1 LPRMR
6 SHGHRP
12 VAQGLRP
19 HIRGNSRDLIGSP
32 RPLAY
37 LQFMPMRTAH
47 ATLLA
52 CLAWASI
59 THAAPADQATP
70 VWVFFSELRQPPS
83 DACDTPLSELAV
95 QRRLLRRTA
104 PGLFD
109 VHDVALPQQC
119 TDRVTG
125 TGATMRT
132 TSRWLNAISAMA
144 TPEQVQALRALP
156 DVLRVEPVRRGRSNA
171 QDEASSERTL
181 DHAGM
186 AADFYGYA
194 ATQIDQ
200 IDVRRLHDAGHHG
213 AGVVIGVLD
222 SGFHRA
228 HQAFFSAEHPLQV
241 IAEWDFVNNDGNT
254 DIEPGDDSQQHKHGT
269 LILGIMAAYIPSQL
283 VGAAYEARFVLAK
296 TENVPTETPIE
307 EDFYVAGLEF
317 VEAQGADLATSSL
330 GYIDWYTQ
338 SQMDGHTAVT
348 TLAVNIATANGLV
361 CLTSAGNA
369 GHDANPATNTIGA
382 PADALQV
389 ISCGAVD
396 GAGAIASFSSD
407 GPSADGRVK
416 PELLAMGVST
426 ATVHSTNSTG
436 FSKVS
441 GTSAST
447 PMMAGA
453 VACILQARPD
463 FTVESLRAA
472 LFATASRSDAEG
484 LHPDPLFVEGY
495 GIARAYEAAQQP
507 LPCRTDLDGSR
518 MTDFGDV
525 ALALIDFGACATCPA
540 DQDGSGAVDFGDVAL
555 VLLDFGPCG

>member
-1 LPRMR
+1 MAL
-6 SHGHRP
+6 
-12 VAQGLRP
+12 
-19 HIRGNSRDLIGSP
+19 
-32 RPLAY
+32 
-37 LQFMPMRTAH
+37 RTAH
-47 ATLLA
+47 AALIV
-52 CLAWASI
+52 CLAWVGFA
-59 THAAPADQATP
+59 HAAPPEQAAP
-70 VWVFFSELRQPPS
+70 VWVFFRELRQPPS

-95 QRRLLRRTA
+95 RRRLLRRTA

-109 VHDVALPQQC
+109 VHDVPLPQPC
-119 TDRVTG
+119 TDAVTG
-125 TGATMRT
+125 TGATLRT

-144 TPEQVQALRALP
+144 TPEQVQTLRALP

-171 QDEASSERTL
+171 QAESDSEHTL

-200 IDVRRLHDAGHHG
+200 IDIRRLHDAGYHG
-213 AGVVIGVLD
+213 AGVVIGILD
-222 SGFHRA
+222 SGFHRV
-228 HQAFFSAEHPLQV
+228 HQALFSAEHPLQV
-241 IAEWDFVNNDGNT
+241 IAEWDFVNNDANT

-269 LILGIMAAYIPSQL
+269 WILGTMAAYMPSQL

-317 VEAQGADLATSSL
+317 VEGHGADVATSSL

-338 SQMDGHTAVT
+338 LQMDGHTAVT
-348 TLAVNIATANGLV
+348 TRAVNIATANGLV
-361 CLTSAGNA
+361 CLTAAGNE
-369 GHDANPATNTIGA
+369 GHDSDPATNTIIA

-396 GAGAIASFSSD
+396 GAGTIASFSSD

-436 FSKVS
+436 FSSVS
-441 GTSAST
+441 GTSLST
-447 PMMAGA
+447 PMLAGA

-472 LFATASRSDAEG
+472 LFATASRSDASG
-484 LHPDPLFVEGY
+484 LHPDPLFVQGY

-507 LPCRTDLDGSR
+507 LPCRTDLDGSGV
-518 MTDFGDV
+518 TDLGDV
-525 ALALIDFGACATCPA
+525 ALALLDFGDCAGCPA
-540 DQDGSGAVDFGDVAL
+540 DLDGSGAVDLGDVAL
-555 VLLDFGPCG
+555 MLLDFGPCG